1 MLSKLSLVLI
11 SLSLFSI
18 SGCSTG
24 NSDSLSAQDLDT
36 VSFFCN
42 DYSNFNDETTSS
54 VLNLESDYLS
64 NVAILNEKYPD
75 NLELNQLSLS
85 VQLAFEYADWVRAT
99 SKLQSPTNS
108 IQIAIHEL
116 GESTFGNSPSPPIP
130 ASAVTE
136 GLTKSCKPFK
146 D

>member
-1 MLSKLSLVLI
+1 MKKIVHTLALMFIPILLSS
-11 SLSLFSI
+11 
-18 SGCSTG
+18 CSTG
-24 NSDSLSAQDLDT
+24 KSNSLSEQDLDT

-42 DYSNFNDETTSS
+42 DYSNFSNENTSS
-54 VLNLESDYLS
+54 VLAMESDYLS

-75 NLELNQLSLS
+75 SLELKQLGLS
-85 VQLAFEYADWVRAT
+85 VELAFEYADWVGTVENWKTLPFSITT
-99 SKLQSPTNS
+99 SDNEDIETTL
-108 IQIAIHEL
+108 
-116 GESTFGNSPSPPIP
+116 GNSPPTP